1 MCPPTTFTA
10 HRPCAPLLSFA
21 ATRELELRRA
31 LELQCRLQG
40 PQPNATGPVLQP
52 RQPLP
57 LPPAASPQL
66 LHDLGTPPTQSS
78 GRLRS
83 GQLTWRYWAGGSYV
97 RGRSYRAFE
106 TPQGSP
112 PDPVAHA
119 GASAGASNAIGDS
132 AACPSSYA
140 PPFYQRCQHEH
151 QAPSAAGGEGRQST
165 TTSTNSSG
173 IMYAW
178 AGLPAAGRYSCPGIA
193 AAPGQPQHLHLL
205 GEVEVATPSFSGVT
219 ASSADGGSGG
229 RDPGSA
235 GGAGGGG
242 GQQRRSRSLLQLV
255 PLSQSLTE
263 DDQSLR
269 RLQQQLYT
277 VASPFASAAAAAV
290 VDELLEGEAGAGGGA
305 QRQPSPALPS
315 SAEGAL
321 SSGAVVAEPPIV
333 AAYSCAASLSLSLA
347 LMDEGDCEPGSG
359 YGWLYSSDDDEEYP
373 SRPTTAR
380 SQWFASPAC
389 IVGTHAAK
397 PRSTP
402 PRATSSTASGAS
414 GSDLA
419 PQQLQ
424 SPAPVLVQSPHTTA
438 AGAKAAAQQ
447 PDEQLTQPQPH
458 AQHRRRH
465 RMSAPGRSSWCGWRS
480 RPLPQAVPEDPTAP
494 PSQGTDDLK
503 RSYRQQAAA
512 ALSLQPPLS
521 GMAAANATGV
531 GGNRYQR
538 SSAGG
543 SMAMTSVVRN
553 LSAPTL
559 NVDDQAA
566 APTSLKKEP
575 HATATDAR
583 SELLAL
589 LNLWG

>member
-1 MCPPTTFTA
+1 MPPAAVLISCSSPPGEARSTA
-10 HRPCAPLLSFA
+10 DMADTLAANSDEDTAAVA

-205 GEVEVATPSFSGVT
+205 GE
-219 ASSADGGSGG
+219 
-229 RDPGSA
+229 
-235 GGAGGGG
+235 
-242 GQQRRSRSLLQLV
+242 
-255 PLSQSLTE
+255 
-263 DDQSLR
+263 
-269 RLQQQLYT
+269 QQLYT